1 LKIKKGKHTKRMLPA
16 LCALSALAAPG
27 VQAADGNSFHVGGY
41 VRAGAS
47 INLQDAP
54 ETPDNDRGKLSML
67 RGTVLIDADADFG
80 VAKVKAIARAAREMK
95 TDYLEDLETRVKAAT
110 PGGPGSNL
118 MDLYNEAELREFH
131 VEFDPTPRLKVRL
144 GKQQVVWG
152 ETDFFRALDVVHG
165 FDYRWRGFLEP
176 ENEELR
182 KPLIMAN
189 FMLQVPEADGS
200 LQFLFR
206 PGWDRDRD
214 IGNTVDLAGG
224 RWRPQPY
231 RGIDTLS
238 ATNFDYRHPEG
249 DTEDRTWGARWSGKA
264 GPVNYSLAYLET
276 FNGDP
281 VLNSAF
287 APYKKTPSG
296 MLGDWIHPKVEVYGA
311 TLSGYAQAIDA
322 VFSGEFALTKDAAFN
337 VGSTSFMPGVLPEGL
352 GGIVR
357 KDTFMTM
364 LRMDKNLDL
373 RDWLGTSKLSMFS
386 VQVFN
391 THIKDFDAAEDVVL
405 NVGYN
410 TKRKKDAA
418 IITGILGMSYSGD
431 RINPQI
437 AIGHD
442 MSYGGYFVIPSVDFV
457 MGDHWRLK
465 VEADLFY
472 GGHPRSPTTAFADT
486 GTMGYFRDNNQLYV
500 RLTRQF

>member
-1 LKIKKGKHTKRMLPA
+1 
-16 LCALSALAAPG
+16 
-27 VQAADGNSFHVGGY
+27 
-41 VRAGAS
+41 
-47 INLQDAP
+47 
-54 ETPDNDRGKLSML
+54 ML
-67 RGTVLIDADADFG
+67 RGTLLLDADADLG
-80 VAKVKAIARAAREMK
+80 PIKVKAVARGEREMK
-95 TDYLEDLETRVKAAT
+95 TDYLEELEKRVKSTT
-110 PGGPGSNL
+110 PGGPGSHL
-118 MDLYNEAELREFH
+118 MDLYNHGEVREFH
-131 VEFDPTPRLKVRL
+131 VEFEPVNRLKVRL

-189 FMLQVPEADGS
+189 LMLQVPEADGS
-200 LQFLFR
+200 LQLLFR
-206 PGWDRDRD
+206 PGWDRNRD

-238 ATNFDYRHPEG
+238 ATGYDFRHPAG
-249 DTEDRTWGARWSGKA
+249 KADDQTWGLRWSGKA
-264 GPVNYSLAYLET
+264 GPVNYSVAYIES

-281 VLNSAF
+281 VLNSSF
-287 APYKKTPSG
+287 FPYRKRPSG
-296 MLGDWIHPKVEVYGA
+296 VLGDWIHPKVDVYGA
-311 TLSGYAQAIDA
+311 TLSGYMQGVDA
-322 VFSGEFALTKDAAFN
+322 VFSSEFALTKDAAFN
-337 VGSTSFMPGVLPEGL
+337 MGSASLAPGILPEGL
-352 GGIVR
+352 NGIIR

-373 RDWLGTSKLSMFS
+373 RETLGTSKLSMLS
-386 VQVFN
+386 VQLFN
-391 THIKDFDAAEDVVL
+391 THIKTFDTNEDIVL

-410 TKRKKDAA
+410 TKRKKNSA
-418 IITGILGMSYSGD
+418 IITGILGLTYAGD
-431 RINPQI
+431 RINPQL
-437 AIGHD
+437 AVGHD

-457 MGDHWRLK
+457 IGDAWRLK
-465 VEADLFY
+465 IEADLFY
-472 GGHPRSPTTAFADT
+472 GGHPRSPTTAVAHT